1 LTGKPESDAATAC
14 GVGAVVAGG
23 REHRRRAGVVDPYP
37 GHSTVWKCLDPDRW
51 GTVLQGVG
59 DGLPHRNHD
68 VIGVVPGYPGVVSY
82 GRVVAAPLWFLA
94 AYLWVVLLIRSRLW
108 RTGDRA
114 PGWNSPETPTPA
126 GHARRTPVRQEVP
139 SLDILVLRWTTAL
152 RGRPGGQRR
161 LRGSERWGAG
171 RGGVHRR
178 SPVRRGR
185 L

>member
-1 LTGKPESDAATAC
+1 MEISAAPPSALLRPDGKAGRAWSRRSGSNRRPTPYRAGPPRTPGRNKGCAGPGPQGPDAASGC
-14 GVGAVVAGG
+14 GFGAVVAGG

-94 AYLWVVLLIRSRLW
+94 AYLWVVLLI
-108 RTGDRA
+108 
-114 PGWNSPETPTPA
+114 
-126 GHARRTPVRQEVP
+126 
-139 SLDILVLRWTTAL
+139 
-152 RGRPGGQRR
+152 
-161 LRGSERWGAG
+161 
-171 RGGVHRR
+171 
-178 SPVRRGR
+178 
-185 L
+185 